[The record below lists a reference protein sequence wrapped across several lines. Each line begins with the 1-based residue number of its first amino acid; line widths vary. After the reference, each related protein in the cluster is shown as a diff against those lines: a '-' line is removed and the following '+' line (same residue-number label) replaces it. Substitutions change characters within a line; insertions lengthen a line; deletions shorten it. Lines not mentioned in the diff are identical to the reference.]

1 MKIFLSY
8 STKDEQIVRGLE
20 KYISKEM
27 IETWIDHKAIGGG
40 SDLSRA
46 IRKGI
51 NKSDIYF
58 LFISQN
64 SLDSDWVDKEIKWAM
79 QREEKLKYEFIVPVL
94 LESEALKKWNN
105 KKLKDRKYIA
115 YSGDFHDMAHEIKN
129 TIINKTIEKY
139 DYECLLKKKV
149 LENILGVIGTILF
162 TIAFFTE
169 PTEKEHATHL
179 QSTSSNCD
187 TSQIVYQDMMIMNYA
202 TCPISQ
208 DKKLF
213 SVGIFNMIFS
223 KEIEND

>member
-64 SLDSDWVDKEIKWAM
+64 SLDSNWVDKEIKWAM

-105 KKLKDRKYIA
+105 KKLKDRKYII

-149 LENILGVIGTILF
+149 LENILGVIGIILF

-179 QSTSSNCD
+179 QNTSSNCD

-202 TCPISQ
+202 TCSISQ
-208 DKKLF
+208 DKKLL